1 MSDITMI
8 LGRIGATLSR
18 EVAPRLEGDYAAGH
32 ARMSGLLA
40 VMAGELLEKEADLLV
55 NEIARIRNLLKGAGM
70 ADDVPE
76 AASLRLSDLRATRN
90 ALAEKLIALQTQLE
104 ARDDEDA
111 KALNTQIWGHLLAT
125 SLARMPSP
133 PQFHEA
139 EEA

>member
-55 NEIARIRNLLKGAGM
+55 NEIARIRSLLEGAGM

-76 AASLRLSDLRATRN
+76 AASLRLSELRKTRN
-90 ALAEKLIALQTQLE
+90 SLAEKLITLQAQLE
-104 ARDDEDA
+104 ARDDEGA

-125 SLARMPSP
+125 SVARMPRP

>member
-18 EVAPRLEGDYAAGH
+18 DVAPRLEGDYAAGH

-55 NEIARIRNLLKGAGM
+55 NEIARIRSLLEGAGM

-76 AASLRLSDLRATRN
+76 AASLRLSELRKTRN
-90 ALAEKLIALQTQLE
+90 SLAEKLIALQTQLE
-104 ARDDEDA
+104 ARDDEGA

-125 SLARMPSP
+125 SVARMPSP

>member
-18 EVAPRLEGDYAAGH
+18 DVAPRLEGDYAAGH

-55 NEIARIRNLLKGAGM
+55 TEIGRIRSLLKAGGM

-76 AASLRLSDLRATRN
+76 ATSLRLSDLRKTRN
-90 ALAEKLIALQTQLE
+90 ALAEKLIALQAQVE
-104 ARDDEDA
+104 GRDDDAA

-125 SLARMPSP
+125 SVARMPSP
-133 PQFHEA
+133 PRFYAA
-139 EEA
+139 EED